1 MARSDPSI
9 TIGFGGTA
17 ARPTPFLEYGERQEI
32 SEIMT
37 RSVDLIDPNAPATEA
52 ARKTRE
58 DDVGILPV
66 GENDRLVGMMT
77 DRDIVMRGLS
87 SDGSV
92 GRASV
97 RDVMSKVMSKGVNF
111 CFEDE
116 RVERAGELMAE
127 HQVHRLPVLN
137 RDKRLVG
144 IVALADL
151 ARSGDE
157 GARAAIRA
165 LKGISER
172 PAARAGRRIRAFR
185 SGPCAG
191 RAACGREPWNGRD
204 RRQDNKPFGSS
215 PSK

>member
-92 GRASV
+92 GRV
-97 RDVMSKVMSKGVNF
+97 RIPGHLVGCSDNIRSPIPEHPVTLADAAERGFVMSV
-111 CFEDE
+111 
-116 RVERAGELMAE
+116 
-127 HQVHRLPVLN
+127 VLLAV
-137 RDKRLVG
+137 KRG
-144 IVALADL
+144 
-151 ARSGDE
+151 
-157 GARAAIRA
+157 
-165 LKGISER
+165 
-172 PAARAGRRIRAFR
+172 AGRPRHQWE
-185 SGPCAG
+185 GPARG
-191 RAACGREPWNGRD
+191 AACRSCG
-204 RRQDNKPFGSS
+204 
-215 PSK
+215 